1 MSASDANAPV
11 VGCDVVEEL
20 FLPGV
25 GFNAQHLFHEQH
37 RVVSV
42 ELRKSNKWVFTH
54 FFKFFVVNVGSLWVV
69 C

>member
-1 MSASDANAPV
+1 MSASDADAPV
-11 VGCDVVEEL
+11 VGGDVAKKL

-25 GFNAQHLFHEQH
+25 GFNAQHLFHKQH

-54 FFKFFVVNVGSLWVV
+54 FLNFLWSMWAV
-69 C
+69 